1 MDPNRFNSVAEILQ
15 QQYDHGDNGLMV
27 KDDGHWLPA
36 GAEQYREEMKEF
48 ALLLAGVLGIQVVD
62 YENMEEA

>member
-1 MDPNRFNSVAEILQ
+1 MTEKDMVTALLQ
-15 QQYDHGDNGLMV
+15 DLYDRADNGLMV
-27 KDDGHWLPA
+27 KTNGNWIPA
-36 GAEQYREEMKEF
+36 GTKQYRDEMKEF